1 MYNTRNSGSI
11 RKRSNGTY
19 EYRIYVNKK
28 PKSFYGKTEAEVKR
42 KCREYL
48 KNYEEN
54 KEDEKYS
61 DNIILEDY

>member
-28 PKSFYGKTEAEVKR
+28 PKSFYGKNRSRSKKKV
-42 KCREYL
+42 
-48 KNYEEN
+48 
-54 KEDEKYS
+54 
-61 DNIILEDY
+61 